1 MARAVTIGVLSR
13 VKYSKPVP
21 RAKYIALCLQEAEKA
36 GRAGCDLFLLPEHF
50 DSFGSLEAETNDGG
64 IYDPATD
71 RREMYRSMAEEIPGP
86 MTQRLGE
93 VCRKYGM
100 YIAADYAERE
110 GERVY
115 NTAVLLDRKG
125 AVCGK
130 YRKTHLCGSEKRCYG
145 VEAGDELPVFDLDF
159 GRVGIAICMDMFFPE
174 IFRVLTLKGAEIIL
188 WPHQTYGPSEEMIFV
203 TARARAIDYGCYLA
217 GSNFASPDYFAP
229 YERGHELT
237 GRAMIINPDGVV
249 IADTGHYP
257 GAALARIDLDV
268 LRLGKDIAA
277 VRRDGVDR
285 IREDLLHFR
294 RPELYREIV
303 EPCDNADVLNGK
315 FLDS

>member
-1 MARAVTIGVLSR
+1 MARMVTIGVLSR
-13 VKYSKPVP
+13 VRHGKPISQ
-21 RAKYIALCLQEAEKA
+21 AAYIALCLEEAKKA

-71 RREMYRSMAEEIPGP
+71 RRAYYRAIAEEIPGP
-86 MTQRLGE
+86 MTQCLGE

-100 YIAADYAERE
+100 YIVADYAERE
-110 GERVY
+110 GEHLY
-115 NTAVLLDRKG
+115 NTAVILDRKG
-125 AVCGK
+125 IVCGK

-159 GRVGIAICMDMFFPE
+159 GRVGVATCMDMYFSE
-174 IFRVLTLKGAEIIL
+174 VFRVLTLKGAEIIL
-188 WPHQTYGPSEEMIFV
+188 WPHQTYGPSEETIFI
-203 TARARAIDYGCYLA
+203 TARARAIDYCCYLA
-217 GSNFASPDYFAP
+217 GANFASPDYFAP

-237 GRAMIINPDGVV
+237 GRAMIINPDGMV

-257 GAALARIDLDV
+257 GIAFAQINLDAP
-268 LRLGKDIAA
+268 RLGKDIAA
-277 VRRDGVDR
+277 VRRDGIDQ

-294 RPELYREIV
+294 RPEMYKEIV
-303 EPCDNADVLNGK
+303 EPCDNAAVLAGE
-315 FLDS
+315 FLD